1 MIMKNRIFEI
11 NFYVVL
17 LTYNGFQQSFIKMVD
32 VSINYIYTTIVIKS
46 KLKHWSHFCDHIVAT
61 NDVLM

>member
-46 KLKHWSHFCDHIVAT
+46 KLKH
-61 NDVLM
+61 